1 MFYLRTSKNLLRAPI
16 AALGGARS
24 LAYLFDMSRSLRSG
38 RLALG
43 PLVTVFRGAHLLNRT
58 TTRWTLIG
66 LLALTALTSVHA
78 ADTAPTEPVQI
89 RVQLVPLVAG
99 RLQATPR
106 FTGQIVAIPSAV
118 RVTSCA
124 FEGQVSRVF
133 VQPGATVSKNAP
145 LLTVQTSSQTRQQ
158 VAQAKANLAFART
171 HLAQLRV
178 MLKSQLAT
186 QADWAQAEQGL
197 ALAEANWQ
205 SLVASGATQPEH
217 TLTAKRVGVV
227 QTISVQLG
235 GVFTANQP
243 LLTTVDAGQ
252 WEIKV
257 PVPAA
262 VARQLTIGDGVKV
275 QSVFGNQPPQAT
287 QISAI
292 DLMVLSGSNRQPIH
306 LRLPGNQSADT
317 PNWVLGEAVSA
328 QFTLPSHTG
337 LILPHAAIQTNA
349 KGHPRIWLDRAH
361 KAVSVPVRVLA
372 TVEANSVVEP
382 IESGALKAGDM
393 VVATGAPNVAAGMT
407 LIAEPSTGAQP

>member
-1 MFYLRTSKNLLRAPI
+1 MFS
-16 AALGGARS
+16 
-24 LAYLFDMSRSLRSG
+24 
-38 RLALG
+38 
-43 PLVTVFRGAHLLNRT
+43 LLNRT
-58 TTRWTLIG
+58 ATYWTFIG
-66 LLALTALTSVHA
+66 LLGLAALNTAQA

-99 RLQATPR
+99 RMQATPR

-118 RVTSCA
+118 RVESCA
-124 FEGQVSRVF
+124 FEGQVTRVF
-133 VQPGATVSKNAP
+133 VQSGATVSKSAP
-145 LLTVQTSSQTRQQ
+145 LLTVQTSNQTRQQ

-186 QADWAQAEQGL
+186 QADWAQAEQSL

-217 TLTAKRVGVV
+217 TLTATRAGVV

-252 WEIKV
+252 WDIKV
-257 PVPAA
+257 PVPVA
-262 VARQLTIGDGVKV
+262 VAQHLAAGDTVSV
-275 QSVFGNQPPQAT
+275 QPVFGVRSPQAT

-292 DLMVLSGSNRQPIH
+292 DPMVLPGSNRQPIH
-306 LRLPGNQSADT
+306 LHLPGNQSADT
-317 PNWVLGEAVSA
+317 PNWVLSEAVSV
-328 QFTLPSHTG
+328 QFTLPGHTG
-337 LILPHAAIQTNA
+337 LILPHAAIQTDA
-349 KGHPRIWLDRAH
+349 KGQPRIWLDHAH

-382 IESGALKAGDM
+382 IESGALKAGDT

-407 LIAEPSTGAQP
+407 LIAAPSTGAQP